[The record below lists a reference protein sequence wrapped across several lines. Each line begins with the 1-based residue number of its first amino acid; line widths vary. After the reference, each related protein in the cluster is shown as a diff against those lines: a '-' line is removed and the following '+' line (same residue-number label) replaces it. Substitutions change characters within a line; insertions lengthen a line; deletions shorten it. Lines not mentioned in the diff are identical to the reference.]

1 MCTCSRAQLCLRWVV
16 VMDQVAI
23 VLIATA
29 AMAIVLTVLVT
40 IVWRHW

>member
-1 MCTCSRAQLCLRWVV
+1 
-16 VMDQVAI
+16 MDQVAI